1 MLFIIISTLV
11 FVTIGRPIK
20 VLVLAGSLNGLIL
33 PVTLGTMLFAC
44 RNKKIIGDQYQHP
57 TWLIVFGI
65 LAVLITAYAG
75 ITSLSGMAALW
86 K

>member
-1 MLFIIISTLV
+1 
-11 FVTIGRPIK
+11 
-20 VLVLAGSLNGLIL
+20 
-33 PVTLGTMLFAC
+33 MLFAC